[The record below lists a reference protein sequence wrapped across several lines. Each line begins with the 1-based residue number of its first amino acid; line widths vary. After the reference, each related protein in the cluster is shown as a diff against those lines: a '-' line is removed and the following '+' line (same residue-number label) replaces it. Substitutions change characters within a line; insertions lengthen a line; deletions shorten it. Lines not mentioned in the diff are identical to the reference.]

1 MALEIEE
8 QKLLELTEALEFLQL
23 HSKVCIDKVSGE
35 EGRKMCKG
43 LRSGEGGGPLA
54 CCFLLWLR
62 CWVFS
67 IWLGIFGFL
76 CNAKKLKVHV

>member
-35 EGRKMCKG
+35 EGRKKMHARAYTVGKEEVHWHTGFFCGFVVGFFFFPFG
-43 LRSGEGGGPLA
+43 LPSLA
-54 CCFLLWLR
+54 SY
-62 CWVFS
+62 VM
-67 IWLGIFGFL
+67 
-76 CNAKKLKVHV
+76 

>member
-35 EGRKMCKG
+35 EGRKKCMQGPIQWGRRRSIGILVSFVALLSCLGFFPFG
-43 LRSGEGGGPLA
+43 LPSLA
-54 CCFLLWLR
+54 SYLM
-62 CWVFS
+62 
-67 IWLGIFGFL
+67 
-76 CNAKKLKVHV
+76 